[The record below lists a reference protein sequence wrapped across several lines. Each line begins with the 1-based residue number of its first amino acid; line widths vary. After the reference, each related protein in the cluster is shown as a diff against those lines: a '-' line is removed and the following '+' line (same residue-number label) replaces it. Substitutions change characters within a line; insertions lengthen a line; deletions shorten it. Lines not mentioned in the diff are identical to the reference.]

1 MVKTVVGEE
10 QQLKLAE
17 DRLSQS
23 GLSCEVGLV
32 IGRLSS
38 KLDRGLVFDL
48 VQTPPNDAGD
58 PACSL
63 INNNYHTNKN
73 KKGGSSSKLKQTSYS
88 SPLLSIDADWVSEH
102 ARQVSRMLL
111 GGMKV
116 AGIYIWT
123 SEISFKNSTL
133 VLCQTVKGV
142 AEASHFMA
150 TNLDESL
157 LIHISY
163 SPRRWTCRNFSVASN
178 ITSSSLRPCDFKMG
192 KALASLQTFRCTY
205 TFDMRLPIFYEN
217 RSSIKS
223 LAAILRHGIAN
234 QVQELKATKALI
246 DGKLVIDVE
255 QCASE
260 GLHDVE
266 FLVPFMQNTALEACS
281 QEEVVGVLT
290 FRGSVCSFAY
300 INSKEPVSQALTDIK
315 RDILTSLQSRLD
327 IICDEEDSESYHI
340 ASGGAE
346 SRNEISTT
354 KLGPKLDPEFLS
366 QQCNIA
372 FPRRVFVP
380 WLADTYICDYI
391 QPSETLEVLKDHFVE
406 LMSMEAP
413 ADASG
418 ILELETE
425 APTLGSFA
433 YKSFWEIA
441 ISSSSESKPTLI
453 KRNIVNAGTGTC
465 LEIRKTANFNIIA
478 AVLTL
483 VISISVG
490 LALLFFKG
498 SS

>member
-1 MVKTVVGEE
+1 MVKIVVGEE
-10 QQLKLAE
+10 KQLKLAE

-32 IGRLSS
+32 IGKLSS
-38 KLDRGLVFDL
+38 ELDRGFVFDL
-48 VQTPPNDAGD
+48 IQTPRNDAGD

-63 INNNYHTNKN
+63 IDTNNQTNKN
-73 KKGGSSSKLKQTSYS
+73 KKGGSSSKLKQSSDS

-116 AGIYIWT
+116 VGIYIWT
-123 SEISFKNSTL
+123 SESSFKNSTL
-133 VLCQTVKGV
+133 VLCQTIKGV
-142 AEASHFMA
+142 AEASHLMA
-150 TNLDESL
+150 ADLDENL

-163 SPRRWTCRNFSVASN
+163 SPRRWTCRNCSVASN

-192 KALASLQTFRCTY
+192 KALASLQTFRCKY
-205 TFDMRLPIFYEN
+205 TFDMRLPIFHEN

-234 QVQELKATKALI
+234 QVQELKAAKALI
-246 DGKLVIDVE
+246 DEKLVIDVE
-255 QCASE
+255 QCAPE

-281 QEEVVGVLT
+281 QKEVVGVLT
-290 FRGSVCSFAY
+290 FRGSVYSFAY
-300 INSKEPVSQALTDIK
+300 INSKEPVSQVLADIK
-315 RDILTSLQSRLD
+315 GDIITSLQSRLD
-327 IICDEEDSESYHI
+327 IICDDEDSESDHI
-340 ASGGAE
+340 AGGGAE

-366 QQCNIA
+366 QQCSIA

-406 LMSMEAP
+406 LMSREAP
-413 ADASG
+413 TDASK

-425 APTLGSFA
+425 APTLVS
-433 YKSFWEIA
+433 KSFWDMV
-441 ISSSSESKPTLI
+441 ISNSSEFKPTLVE
-453 KRNIVNAGTGTC
+453 RDIVNAGTGS
-465 LEIRKTANFNIIA
+465 IQKSVKTANFNIIS

-483 VISISVG
+483 IVSIFVG
-490 LALLFFKG
+490 LALFFFKG